1 MDTAPIGVV
10 IDAAIVTKK
19 CDASVLVTAAG
30 ETNRRDVQKAKEQLE
45 QTGKPFLGIVLNK
58 LNTSVE
64 NMAPMEHMETM
75 GIMAKNNK

>member
-1 MDTAPIGVV
+1 M
-10 IDAAIVTKK
+10 
-19 CDASVLVTAAG
+19 TAAG

-64 NMAPMEHMETM
+64 KYGSYGAY
-75 GIMAKNNK
+75 GSYGKK